1 MEITFLDMKLEK
13 GYRIIIDDEII
24 VIRSPGHE
32 EDDDDSVAELTE
44 HDLQIINGAIELR
57 QEWRH
62 HRAIERLRT
71 ERLIAADAAEAAEAE
86 EAEKA
91 AKAVT
96 FPSLPKKTN

>member
-1 MEITFLDMKLEK
+1 MEVTFLDMKLEK

-44 HDLQIINGAIELR
+44 HDLQTIHDAVKRRADWRNRKELDR
-57 QEWRH
+57 I
-62 HRAIERLRT
+62 RAERR
-71 ERLIAADAAEAAEAE
+71 DVPGAEAGQP
-86 EAEKA
+86 